1 MLDCFNLER
10 KSIFKVRFIGGGG
23 GGVNH
28 ERRRPELLGGGGG
41 GGRLPPKIL
50 NYRVSMAS
58 QSSESIN
65 FQQFFFVEAKN
76 K

>member
-1 MLDCFNLER
+1 MLDCFNMER
-10 KSIFKVRFIGGGG
+10 KSIFKVRFIGGG

-41 GGRLPPKIL
+41 GRLPQKIL